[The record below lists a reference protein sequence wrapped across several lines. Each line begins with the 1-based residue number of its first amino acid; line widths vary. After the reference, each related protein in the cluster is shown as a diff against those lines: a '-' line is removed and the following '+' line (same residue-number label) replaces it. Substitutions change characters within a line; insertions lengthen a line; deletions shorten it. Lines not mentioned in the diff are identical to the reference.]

1 MFFRLSLGVFRQGIR
16 DVKEMSILTKSTF
29 CCVEFFRGSLVYLWF
44 VLGLLPERNREGT
57 TGRNLKKCTQ
67 IDYPTR
73 SKLLEKSKQSK
84 LFRLPPL
91 ES

>member
-1 MFFRLSLGVFRQGIR
+1 MA
-16 DVKEMSILTKSTF
+16 ILRKRTF
-29 CCVEFFRGSLVYLWF
+29 CILGFFGSSLVRPWF
-44 VLGLLPERNREGT
+44 VLGFLPEGDREGA

-84 LFRLPPL
+84 LFRLPL
-91 ES
+91 RG

>member
-1 MFFRLSLGVFRQGIR
+1 MAILINSIFEDREFLG
-16 DVKEMSILTKSTF
+16 S
-29 CCVEFFRGSLVYLWF
+29 SLVRPWF
-44 VLGLLPERNREGT
+44 FLGLLPEGHREGT

-84 LFRLPPL
+84 LNTEYSVMNCYRSSFR
-91 ES
+91 

>member
-1 MFFRLSLGVFRQGIR
+1 MA
-16 DVKEMSILTKSTF
+16 ILRKRTF

-44 VLGLLPERNREGT
+44 FLGLLPEGHREGA

-84 LFRLPPL
+84 LFRLPL
-91 ES
+91 LGS